1 MSPYPDNHFFR
12 QFDNY
17 EEGQCRF
24 EAAARHAAHLLN
36 ALNASRKEE
45 AQVLTQ
51 ILNALENG
59 VPNVVIALAIN
70 ALLNIK
76 YDREYE
82 PSMSLIWDGDD

>member
-36 ALNASRKEE
+36 ALAARR
-45 AQVLTQ
+45 
-51 ILNALENG
+51 ALEG
-59 VPNVVIALAIN
+59 G
-70 ALLNIK
+70 
-76 YDREYE
+76 R
-82 PSMSLIWDGDD
+82 DDA